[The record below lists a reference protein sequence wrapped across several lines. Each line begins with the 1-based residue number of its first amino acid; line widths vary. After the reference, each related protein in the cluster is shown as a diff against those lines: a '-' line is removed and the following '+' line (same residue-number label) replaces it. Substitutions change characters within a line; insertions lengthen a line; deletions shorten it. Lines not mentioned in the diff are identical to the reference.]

1 MLPAKLVIGQKHKQ
15 ENEANSRASWNTPRS
30 DSRPGMSY
38 ATRTVISFALTSLM
52 TVCVLVCVIM
62 VVWGSAFS
70 DYTRANVIE
79 LAQLTSQKLADS
91 YEEQGEWTLEGIYS
105 VASSSSISEDI
116 GLQVLDSDG
125 TILYDDTWSLAPAAA
140 DVKKDATTDTGSADV
155 SSANTESSNAESSDS
170 SSASVDT
177 GSAEVESADSSSDST
192 EVGSTDA
199 DASSVD
205 TSSTDSTD
213 TSSADADS
221 TSSSITSTDSGSS
234 AGEKTTLEFDRHG
247 LVSTAPTDQE
257 GAVTEAILTS
267 DGQKVGQVRL
277 WVLGS
282 DALLTKTDS
291 AFREKTI
298 DAMLLAAIIAVV
310 ISLFIGFLVS
320 RMLTNPIR
328 RITGTAKQIR
338 DGDLSARTNL
348 RGDDEIDQLGETFDE
363 MATSL
368 EKDLKHERRLTSDV
382 AHELRT
388 PLMAMLATVEAMQDG
403 VYPTDDEHLETVA
416 SETRRLARLVQQM
429 LDLSRMENH
438 TAPLNLESV
447 DVVELVR
454 GVVNAQEPLFV
465 QRDLRLRFAD
475 ETQGKCPLLELDPD
489 MITQAVINLMSNAMR
504 YTPEGGW
511 VVVSVSLDRKHVMIS
526 VSDTGIG
533 IAKEDLS
540 RIFGRFWRA
549 DASRAREAGG
559 LGVGL
564 AVTKQIIERHHG
576 FIAVESELEKGTTF
590 TIHLP
595 REHVQQSVST
605 TMEH

>member
-1 MLPAKLVIGQKHKQ
+1 MLPAHIVTGQKHKSD
-15 ENEANSRASWNTPRS
+15 NEANSRASWNTPRS
-30 DSRPGMSY
+30 DSRSGLSY
-38 ATRTVISFALTSLM
+38 GSRMALSFALTSLM
-52 TVCVLVCVIM
+52 TVLILVCVIM

-70 DYTRANVIE
+70 EYTRANVID
-79 LAQLTSQKLADS
+79 LAKLTSEKLADS
-91 YEEQGEWTLEGIYS
+91 YEQDGEWTVDTLYAI
-105 VASSSSISEDI
+105 AQSSSISDDI
-116 GLQVLDSDG
+116 GLQVLDAEG
-125 TILYDDTWSLAPAAA
+125 TILYDDTWPVASVA
-140 DVKKDATTDTGSADV
+140 DVKKSEADPV
-155 SSANTESSNAESSDS
+155 S
-170 SSASVDT
+170 DT
-177 GSAEVESADSSSDST
+177 GSAEE
-192 EVGSTDA
+192 GSVVATDQ
-199 DASSVD
+199 
-205 TSSTDSTD
+205 
-213 TSSADADS
+213 
-221 TSSSITSTDSGSS
+221 GS
-234 AGEKTTLEFDRHG
+234 AGQAAATSAEGSATAAEKDEPKIKFDRHG
-247 LVSTAPTDQE
+247 LISTAPTDEE
-257 GAVTEAILTS
+257 GAITEPIATS
-267 DGQKVGQVRL
+267 DGKVVGKVRL

-282 DALLTKTDS
+282 DVLLTKTDT

-298 DAMLLAAIIAVV
+298 DAMFLAAAIAVA
-310 ISLFIGFLVS
+310 ISVMIGLFVS

-338 DGDLSARTNL
+338 DGDLSARTNM

-403 VYPTDDEHLETVA
+403 VYPTDNEHLETVA

-438 TAPLNLESV
+438 TAPMNIEAV
-447 DVVELVR
+447 DMVELVR
-454 GVVNAQEPLFV
+454 GIVNAQEPLFHE
-465 QRDLRLRFAD
+465 RDLRLRFAD
-475 ETQGKCPLLELDPD
+475 ETQGKMPFIKVAPD
-489 MITQAVINLMSNAMR
+489 MITQCVINLMSNAMR

-511 VVVSVSLDRKHVMIS
+511 VIVTVGLDRKHLTIS

-533 IAKEDLS
+533 IAKDDLS

-564 AVTKQIIERHHG
+564 AVTKQIVERHHG
-576 FIAVESELEKGTTF
+576 YISVESELGKGTTF

-595 REHVQQSVST
+595 REHTADAAST

>member
-1 MLPAKLVIGQKHKQ
+1 MLPAHIVTGQKHKSD
-15 ENEANSRASWNTPRS
+15 NEANSRASWNTPRS
-30 DSRPGMSY
+30 DSRSGLSY
-38 ATRTVISFALTSLM
+38 GSRMALSFALTSLM
-52 TVCVLVCVIM
+52 TVLILVCVIM

-70 DYTRANVIE
+70 EYTRANVID
-79 LAQLTSQKLADS
+79 LAKLTSEKLADS
-91 YEEQGEWTLEGIYS
+91 YEQDGEWTVDTLYAI
-105 VASSSSISEDI
+105 AQSSSISDDI
-116 GLQVLDSDG
+116 GLQVLDAEG
-125 TILYDDTWSLAPAAA
+125 TILYDDTWPVASVAA
-140 DVKKDATTDTGSADV
+140 DVKKS
-155 SSANTESSNAESSDS
+155 EAEP
-170 SSASVDT
+170 VLDT
-177 GSAEVESADSSSDST
+177 GSAEEGSVVATDQGSAWQEAATSA
-192 EVGSTDA
+192 EGSATA
-199 DASSVD
+199 A
-205 TSSTDSTD
+205 
-213 TSSADADS
+213 
-221 TSSSITSTDSGSS
+221 
-234 AGEKTTLEFDRHG
+234 EKDEPKIKFDRHG
-247 LVSTAPTDQE
+247 LISTAPTDEE
-257 GAVTEAILTS
+257 GAITEPITTS
-267 DGQKVGQVRL
+267 DGKVVGKVRL

-282 DALLTKTDS
+282 DVLLTKTDT

-298 DAMLLAAIIAVV
+298 DAMFLAAAIAVA
-310 ISLFIGFLVS
+310 ISVMIGLFVS

-338 DGDLSARTNL
+338 DGDLSARTNM

-403 VYPTDDEHLETVA
+403 VYPTDNEHLETVA

-438 TAPLNLESV
+438 TAPMNIEAV
-447 DVVELVR
+447 DMVELVR
-454 GVVNAQEPLFV
+454 GIVNAQEPLFHE
-465 QRDLRLRFAD
+465 RDLRLRFAD
-475 ETQGKCPLLELDPD
+475 ETQGKMPFIKVDPD
-489 MITQAVINLMSNAMR
+489 MITQCVINLMSNAMR

-511 VVVSVSLDRKHVMIS
+511 VIVTVGLDRKHLTIS

-564 AVTKQIIERHHG
+564 AVTKQIVERHHG
-576 FIAVESELEKGTTF
+576 FISVESELEKGTTF

-595 REHVQQSVST
+595 REQQQQPSST
-605 TMEH
+605 TIER

>member
-1 MLPAKLVIGQKHKQ
+1 MLPAHIVTGQKHKSD
-15 ENEANSRASWNTPRS
+15 NEANSRASWNTPRS
-30 DSRPGMSY
+30 DSRSGLSY
-38 ATRTVISFALTSLM
+38 GSRMALSFALTSLM
-52 TVCVLVCVIM
+52 TVLVLVCVIM

-70 DYTRANVIE
+70 EYTRANVVD
-79 LAQLTSQKLADS
+79 LAKLTSEKLADS
-91 YEEQGEWTLEGIYS
+91 YEQDGEWTVDTLYAI
-105 VASSSSISEDI
+105 AQSSSISDDI
-116 GLQVLDSDG
+116 GLQVLDAEG
-125 TILYDDTWSLAPAAA
+125 TILYDDTWPVASVAA
-140 DVKKDATTDTGSADV
+140 DVKKSESVPEADAGSSTEGATDQ
-155 SSANTESSNAESSDS
+155 AEQ
-170 SSASVDT
+170 
-177 GSAEVESADSSSDST
+177 GSAEES
-192 EVGSTDA
+192 EPK
-199 DASSVD
+199 
-205 TSSTDSTD
+205 
-213 TSSADADS
+213 
-221 TSSSITSTDSGSS
+221 I
-234 AGEKTTLEFDRHG
+234 KFDRHG
-247 LVSTAPTDQE
+247 LISTAPTDEE
-257 GAVTEAILTS
+257 GAITEPITTS
-267 DGQKVGQVRL
+267 DGKVVGQVRL

-282 DALLTKTDS
+282 DVLLTKTDT

-298 DAMLLAAIIAVV
+298 DAMVLAAVIAVAISVV
-310 ISLFIGFLVS
+310 IGLFVS

-338 DGDLSARTNL
+338 DGDLSARTNM

-403 VYPTDDEHLETVA
+403 VYPTDNEHLETVA

-438 TAPLNLESV
+438 TVPMNIETV

-454 GVVNAQEPLFV
+454 GIVNAQEPLFHE
-465 QRDLRLRFAD
+465 RDLRLRFAD
-475 ETQGKCPLLELDPD
+475 ETQGKKPLIEADPD
-489 MITQAVINLMSNAMR
+489 MITQCVINLMSNAMR

-511 VVVSVSLDRKHVMIS
+511 VIVTVGFDRKHLTIS

-533 IAKEDLS
+533 VAKEDLS

-564 AVTKQIIERHHG
+564 AVTKQIVERHHG
-576 FIAVESELEKGTTF
+576 FISVESELEKGTTF

-595 REHVQQSVST
+595 REQQQQFSST
-605 TMEH
+605 TIER

>member
-1 MLPAKLVIGQKHKQ
+1 MLPAHIVTGQKHRSD
-15 ENEANSRASWNTPRS
+15 NEANSRASWNTPRS
-30 DSRPGMSY
+30 DSRSGLSY
-38 ATRTVISFALTSLM
+38 GSRMALSFALTSLM
-52 TVCVLVCVIM
+52 TVLILVCVIM

-70 DYTRANVIE
+70 EYTRANVID
-79 LAQLTSQKLADS
+79 LAKLTSEKLADS
-91 YEEQGEWTLEGIYS
+91 YEQDGEWTVDTLYAI
-105 VASSSSISEDI
+105 AQSSSISDDI
-116 GLQVLDSDG
+116 GLQVLDAEG
-125 TILYDDTWSLAPAAA
+125 TILYDDTWPVASVAA
-140 DVKKDATTDTGSADV
+140 DVKKS
-155 SSANTESSNAESSDS
+155 EAEP
-170 SSASVDT
+170 VPDT
-177 GSAEVESADSSSDST
+177 GSAEE
-192 EVGSTDA
+192 GSVVATDQ
-199 DASSVD
+199 
-205 TSSTDSTD
+205 
-213 TSSADADS
+213 
-221 TSSSITSTDSGSS
+221 GS
-234 AGEKTTLEFDRHG
+234 AGQAAETSAEGSATAAEKDEPKIKFDRHG
-247 LVSTAPTDQE
+247 LISTAPTDEE
-257 GAVTEAILTS
+257 GAITEPITTS
-267 DGQKVGQVRL
+267 DGKVVGKVRL

-282 DALLTKTDS
+282 DVLLTKTDT

-298 DAMLLAAIIAVV
+298 DAMFLAAAIAVA
-310 ISLFIGFLVS
+310 ISVMIGLFVS

-338 DGDLSARTNL
+338 DGDLSARTNM

-403 VYPTDDEHLETVA
+403 VYPTDNEHLETVA

-438 TAPLNLESV
+438 TAPMNIEAV
-447 DVVELVR
+447 DMVELVR
-454 GVVNAQEPLFV
+454 GIVNAQEPLFHE
-465 QRDLRLRFAD
+465 RDLRLRFAD
-475 ETQGKCPLLELDPD
+475 ETQGKMPFIKVDPD
-489 MITQAVINLMSNAMR
+489 MITQCVINLMSNAMR

-511 VVVSVSLDRKHVMIS
+511 VIVTVGLDRKHLTIS

-564 AVTKQIIERHHG
+564 AVTKQIVERHHG
-576 FIAVESELEKGTTF
+576 FISVESELEKGTTF

-595 REHVQQSVST
+595 REQQQQPSST
-605 TMEH
+605 TIER

>member
-1 MLPAKLVIGQKHKQ
+1 MLPAHIVTGQKHKSD
-15 ENEANSRASWNTPRS
+15 NEANSRASWNTPRS
-30 DSRPGMSY
+30 DSRSGLSY
-38 ATRTVISFALTSLM
+38 GSRMALSFALTSLM
-52 TVCVLVCVIM
+52 TVLILVCVIM

-70 DYTRANVIE
+70 EYTRANVID
-79 LAQLTSQKLADS
+79 LAKLTSEKLADS
-91 YEEQGEWTLEGIYS
+91 YEQDGEWTVDTLYAI
-105 VASSSSISEDI
+105 AQSSSISDDI
-116 GLQVLDSDG
+116 GLQVLDAEG
-125 TILYDDTWSLAPAAA
+125 TILYDDTWPVASVAA
-140 DVKKDATTDTGSADV
+140 DVKKSEAEPVPDTGSV
-155 SSANTESSNAESSDS
+155 EE
-170 SSASVDT
+170 
-177 GSAEVESADSSSDST
+177 GSAVA
-192 EVGSTDA
+192 TDQ
-199 DASSVD
+199 
-205 TSSTDSTD
+205 
-213 TSSADADS
+213 
-221 TSSSITSTDSGSS
+221 GS
-234 AGEKTTLEFDRHG
+234 AGQAAVTSAEGSATAAEKDEPKIKFDRHG
-247 LVSTAPTDQE
+247 LISTAPTDEE
-257 GAVTEAILTS
+257 GAITEPITTS
-267 DGQKVGQVRL
+267 DGKVVGKVRL

-282 DALLTKTDS
+282 DVLLTKTDT

-298 DAMLLAAIIAVV
+298 NAMFLAAAIAVA
-310 ISLFIGFLVS
+310 ISVMIGLFVS

-338 DGDLSARTNL
+338 DGDLSARTNM

-403 VYPTDDEHLETVA
+403 VYPTDNEHLETVA

-438 TAPLNLESV
+438 TAPMNIEAV
-447 DVVELVR
+447 DMVELVR
-454 GVVNAQEPLFV
+454 GIVNAQEPLFHE
-465 QRDLRLRFAD
+465 RDLRLRFAD
-475 ETQGKCPLLELDPD
+475 ETQGKMPFIKVDPD
-489 MITQAVINLMSNAMR
+489 MITQCVINLMSNAMR

-511 VVVSVSLDRKHVMIS
+511 VIVTVGLDRKHLTIS

-564 AVTKQIIERHHG
+564 AVTKQIVERHHG
-576 FIAVESELEKGTTF
+576 FISVESELEKGTTF

-595 REHVQQSVST
+595 REQQQQPSST
-605 TMEH
+605 TIER

>member
-1 MLPAKLVIGQKHKQ
+1 MLPAHIVTGQKHKSD
-15 ENEANSRASWNTPRS
+15 NEANSRASWNTPRS
-30 DSRPGMSY
+30 DSRSGLSY
-38 ATRTVISFALTSLM
+38 GSRMALSFALTSLM
-52 TVCVLVCVIM
+52 TVLILVCVIM

-70 DYTRANVIE
+70 EYTRANVID
-79 LAQLTSQKLADS
+79 LAKLTSEKLADS
-91 YEEQGEWTLEGIYS
+91 YEQDGEWTVDTLYAI
-105 VASSSSISEDI
+105 AQSSSISDDI
-116 GLQVLDSDG
+116 GLQVLDAEG
-125 TILYDDTWSLAPAAA
+125 TILYDDTWPVASVAA
-140 DVKKDATTDTGSADV
+140 DVKKS
-155 SSANTESSNAESSDS
+155 EAEP
-170 SSASVDT
+170 VPDT
-177 GSAEVESADSSSDST
+177 GSAEE
-192 EVGSTDA
+192 GSVVATDQ
-199 DASSVD
+199 
-205 TSSTDSTD
+205 
-213 TSSADADS
+213 
-221 TSSSITSTDSGSS
+221 GS
-234 AGEKTTLEFDRHG
+234 AGQAAATSAEGSATAAEKDEPKIKFDRHG
-247 LVSTAPTDQE
+247 LISTAPTDEE
-257 GAVTEAILTS
+257 GAITEPITTS
-267 DGQKVGQVRL
+267 DGKVVGKVRL

-282 DALLTKTDS
+282 DVLLTKTDT

-298 DAMLLAAIIAVV
+298 DAMFLAAAIAVA
-310 ISLFIGFLVS
+310 ISVMIGLFVS

-338 DGDLSARTNL
+338 DGDLSARTNM

-403 VYPTDDEHLETVA
+403 VYPTDNEHLETVA

-438 TAPLNLESV
+438 TAPMNIEAV
-447 DVVELVR
+447 DMVELVR
-454 GVVNAQEPLFV
+454 GIVNAQEPLFHE
-465 QRDLRLRFAD
+465 RDLRLRFAD
-475 ETQGKCPLLELDPD
+475 ETQGKMPFIKVDPD
-489 MITQAVINLMSNAMR
+489 MITQCVINLMSNSMR

-511 VVVSVSLDRKHVMIS
+511 VIVTVGLDRKHLTIS

-564 AVTKQIIERHHG
+564 AVTKQIVERHHG
-576 FIAVESELEKGTTF
+576 FISVESELEKGTTF

-595 REHVQQSVST
+595 REQQQQPSST
-605 TMEH
+605 TIER

>member
-1 MLPAKLVIGQKHKQ
+1 MLPAHIVTGQKHKSD
-15 ENEANSRASWNTPRS
+15 NEANSRASWNTPRS
-30 DSRPGMSY
+30 DSRLGLSY
-38 ATRTVISFALTSLM
+38 GSRMALSFALTSLM
-52 TVCVLVCVIM
+52 TVLILVCVIM

-70 DYTRANVIE
+70 EYTRANVVD
-79 LAQLTSQKLADS
+79 LAKLTSEKLADS
-91 YEEQGEWTLEGIYS
+91 YEQDGEWTVDTLYAI
-105 VASSSSISEDI
+105 AQSSSISDDI
-116 GLQVLDSDG
+116 GLQVLDAEG
-125 TILYDDTWSLAPAAA
+125 TILYDDTWPVASVAA
-140 DVKKDATTDTGSADV
+140 DVKKS
-155 SSANTESSNAESSDS
+155 EAEP
-170 SSASVDT
+170 VPDT
-177 GSAEVESADSSSDST
+177 GSAEE
-192 EVGSTDA
+192 GSVVATDQ
-199 DASSVD
+199 
-205 TSSTDSTD
+205 
-213 TSSADADS
+213 
-221 TSSSITSTDSGSS
+221 GS
-234 AGEKTTLEFDRHG
+234 AGQEAATSAEGSATAAEKDEPKIKFDRHG
-247 LVSTAPTDQE
+247 LISTAPTDEE
-257 GAVTEAILTS
+257 GAITEPITTS
-267 DGQKVGQVRL
+267 DGKVVGKVRL

-282 DALLTKTDS
+282 DVLLTKTDT

-298 DAMLLAAIIAVV
+298 DAMFLAAAIAVA
-310 ISLFIGFLVS
+310 ISVMIGLFVS

-338 DGDLSARTNL
+338 DGDLSARTNM

-403 VYPTDDEHLETVA
+403 VYPTDNEHLETVA

-438 TAPLNLESV
+438 TAPMNIEAV
-447 DVVELVR
+447 DMVELVR
-454 GVVNAQEPLFV
+454 GIVNAQEPLFHE
-465 QRDLRLRFAD
+465 RDLRLRFAD
-475 ETQGKCPLLELDPD
+475 ETQGKMPFIKVDPD
-489 MITQAVINLMSNAMR
+489 MITQCVINLMSNAMR

-511 VVVSVSLDRKHVMIS
+511 VIVTVGLDRKHLAIS

-564 AVTKQIIERHHG
+564 AVTKQIVERHHG
-576 FIAVESELEKGTTF
+576 FISVESELEKGTTF

-595 REHVQQSVST
+595 REQQQQPSST
-605 TMEH
+605 TIER

>member
-1 MLPAKLVIGQKHKQ
+1 MLPAHIATGQKHKSD
-15 ENEANSRASWNTPRS
+15 NEANSRASWNTPRS
-30 DSRPGMSY
+30 DSRSGLSY
-38 ATRTVISFALTSLM
+38 GSRMALSFALTSLM
-52 TVCVLVCVIM
+52 TVLILVCVIM

-70 DYTRANVIE
+70 EYTRANVVD
-79 LAQLTSQKLADS
+79 LAKLTSEKLADS
-91 YEEQGEWTLEGIYS
+91 YEQDGEWTVDTLYAI
-105 VASSSSISEDI
+105 AQSSSISDDI
-116 GLQVLDSDG
+116 GLQVLDAEG
-125 TILYDDTWSLAPAAA
+125 TILYDDTWPVASVAA
-140 DVKKDATTDTGSADV
+140 DVKKS
-155 SSANTESSNAESSDS
+155 EAEP
-170 SSASVDT
+170 VPDT
-177 GSAEVESADSSSDST
+177 GSAEE
-192 EVGSTDA
+192 GSVVATDQ
-199 DASSVD
+199 
-205 TSSTDSTD
+205 
-213 TSSADADS
+213 
-221 TSSSITSTDSGSS
+221 GS
-234 AGEKTTLEFDRHG
+234 AGQAAAASAEGSVTAAEKDEPKIKFDRHG
-247 LVSTAPTDQE
+247 LISTAPTDEE
-257 GAVTEAILTS
+257 GAITEPITTS
-267 DGQKVGQVRL
+267 DGKVVGKVRL

-282 DALLTKTDS
+282 DVLLTKTDT

-298 DAMLLAAIIAVV
+298 DAMFLAAAIAVA
-310 ISLFIGFLVS
+310 ISVMIGLFVS

-338 DGDLSARTNL
+338 DGDLSARTNM

-403 VYPTDDEHLETVA
+403 VYPTDNEHLETVA

-438 TAPLNLESV
+438 TAPMNIEAV
-447 DVVELVR
+447 DMVELVR
-454 GVVNAQEPLFV
+454 GIVNAQEPLFHE
-465 QRDLRLRFAD
+465 RDLRLRFAD
-475 ETQGKCPLLELDPD
+475 ETQGKMPFIKVDPD
-489 MITQAVINLMSNAMR
+489 MITQCVINLMSNAMR

-511 VVVSVSLDRKHVMIS
+511 VIVTVGLDRKHLTIS

-564 AVTKQIIERHHG
+564 AVTKQIVERHHG
-576 FIAVESELEKGTTF
+576 FISVESELEKGTTF

-595 REHVQQSVST
+595 REQQQQPSST
-605 TMEH
+605 TIER

>member
-1 MLPAKLVIGQKHKQ
+1 MLPAHIVTGQKHKSD
-15 ENEANSRASWNTPRS
+15 NEANSRASWNTPRS
-30 DSRPGMSY
+30 DSRSGLSY
-38 ATRTVISFALTSLM
+38 GSRMALSFALTSLM
-52 TVCVLVCVIM
+52 TVLILVCVIM

-70 DYTRANVIE
+70 EYTRANVVD
-79 LAQLTSQKLADS
+79 LAKLTSEKLADS
-91 YEEQGEWTLEGIYS
+91 YEQDGEWTVDTLYAI
-105 VASSSSISEDI
+105 AQSSSISDDI
-116 GLQVLDSDG
+116 GLQVLDAEG
-125 TILYDDTWSLAPAAA
+125 TILYDDTWPVASVAA
-140 DVKKDATTDTGSADV
+140 DVKKS
-155 SSANTESSNAESSDS
+155 EAEP
-170 SSASVDT
+170 VPDT
-177 GSAEVESADSSSDST
+177 GSAEEGPVVA
-192 EVGSTDA
+192 TDQ
-199 DASSVD
+199 
-205 TSSTDSTD
+205 
-213 TSSADADS
+213 
-221 TSSSITSTDSGSS
+221 GS
-234 AGEKTTLEFDRHG
+234 AGQEAATSAEGSATAAEKDEPKIKFDRHG
-247 LVSTAPTDQE
+247 LISTAPTDEE
-257 GAVTEAILTS
+257 GAITEPITTS
-267 DGQKVGQVRL
+267 DGKVVGKVRL

-282 DALLTKTDS
+282 DVLLTKTDT

-298 DAMLLAAIIAVV
+298 DAMFLAAAIAVA
-310 ISLFIGFLVS
+310 ISVMIGLFVS

-338 DGDLSARTNL
+338 DGDLSARTNM

-403 VYPTDDEHLETVA
+403 VYPTDNEHLETVA

-438 TAPLNLESV
+438 TAPMNIEAV
-447 DVVELVR
+447 DMVELVR
-454 GVVNAQEPLFV
+454 GIVNAQEPLFHE
-465 QRDLRLRFAD
+465 RDLRLRFAD
-475 ETQGKCPLLELDPD
+475 ETQGKMPFIKVDPD
-489 MITQAVINLMSNAMR
+489 MITQCVINLMSNAMR

-511 VVVSVSLDRKHVMIS
+511 VIVTVGLDRKHLTIS

-564 AVTKQIIERHHG
+564 AVTKQIVERHHG
-576 FIAVESELEKGTTF
+576 FISVESELEKGTTF

-595 REHVQQSVST
+595 REQQQQPSST
-605 TMEH
+605 TIER

>member
-1 MLPAKLVIGQKHKQ
+1 MLPAHIVTGQKHKSD
-15 ENEANSRASWNTPRS
+15 NEANSRASWNTPRS
-30 DSRPGMSY
+30 DSRSALSY
-38 ATRTVISFALTSLM
+38 GSRMALSFALTSLM
-52 TVCVLVCVIM
+52 TVLILVCVIM

-70 DYTRANVIE
+70 EYTRANVID
-79 LAQLTSQKLADS
+79 LAKLTSEKLADS
-91 YEEQGEWTLEGIYS
+91 YEQDGEWTVDTLYAI
-105 VASSSSISEDI
+105 AQSSSISDDI
-116 GLQVLDSDG
+116 GLQVLDAEG
-125 TILYDDTWSLAPAAA
+125 TILYDDTWPVASVAA
-140 DVKKDATTDTGSADV
+140 DVKKSEAEPV
-155 SSANTESSNAESSDS
+155 S
-170 SSASVDT
+170 DT
-177 GSAEVESADSSSDST
+177 GSAEE
-192 EVGSTDA
+192 GSVVATDQ
-199 DASSVD
+199 
-205 TSSTDSTD
+205 
-213 TSSADADS
+213 
-221 TSSSITSTDSGSS
+221 GS
-234 AGEKTTLEFDRHG
+234 AGQAAATSAEGSATAAEKDEPKIKFDRHG
-247 LVSTAPTDQE
+247 LISTAPTDEE
-257 GAVTEAILTS
+257 GAITEPITTS
-267 DGQKVGQVRL
+267 DGKVVGKVRL

-282 DALLTKTDS
+282 DVLLTKTDT

-298 DAMLLAAIIAVV
+298 DAMFLAAAIAVA
-310 ISLFIGFLVS
+310 ISVMIGLFVS

-338 DGDLSARTNL
+338 DGDLSARTNM

-403 VYPTDDEHLETVA
+403 VYPTDNEHLETVA

-438 TAPLNLESV
+438 TAPMNIEAV
-447 DVVELVR
+447 DMVELVR
-454 GVVNAQEPLFV
+454 GIVNAQEPLFHE
-465 QRDLRLRFAD
+465 RDLRLRFAD
-475 ETQGKCPLLELDPD
+475 ETQGKMPFIKVDPD
-489 MITQAVINLMSNAMR
+489 MITQCVINLMSNAMR

-511 VVVSVSLDRKHVMIS
+511 VIVTVGLDRKHLTIS

-564 AVTKQIIERHHG
+564 AVTKQIVERHHG
-576 FIAVESELEKGTTF
+576 FISVESELEKGTTF

-595 REHVQQSVST
+595 REQQQQPSST
-605 TMEH
+605 TIER

>member
-1 MLPAKLVIGQKHKQ
+1 MLPAHIVTGQKHKSD
-15 ENEANSRASWNTPRS
+15 NEANSRASWNTPRS
-30 DSRPGMSY
+30 DSRSGLSY
-38 ATRTVISFALTSLM
+38 GSRMALSFALTSLM
-52 TVCVLVCVIM
+52 TVLILVCVIM
-62 VVWGSAFS
+62 VVWGSVFS
-70 DYTRANVIE
+70 EYTRANVID
-79 LAQLTSQKLADS
+79 LAKLTSEKLADS
-91 YEEQGEWTLEGIYS
+91 YEQDGEWTVDTLYAI
-105 VASSSSISEDI
+105 AQSSSISDDI
-116 GLQVLDSDG
+116 GLQVLDAEG
-125 TILYDDTWSLAPAAA
+125 TILYDDTWPVASVAA
-140 DVKKDATTDTGSADV
+140 DVKKS
-155 SSANTESSNAESSDS
+155 EAEP
-170 SSASVDT
+170 VPDT
-177 GSAEVESADSSSDST
+177 GSAEEDS
-192 EVGSTDA
+192 VVATDQ
-199 DASSVD
+199 
-205 TSSTDSTD
+205 
-213 TSSADADS
+213 
-221 TSSSITSTDSGSS
+221 GS
-234 AGEKTTLEFDRHG
+234 AGQAAATSAEGSATAAEKDEPKIKFDRHG
-247 LVSTAPTDQE
+247 LISTAPTDEE
-257 GAVTEAILTS
+257 GAITEPITTS
-267 DGQKVGQVRL
+267 DGKVVGKVRL

-282 DALLTKTDS
+282 DVLLTKTDT

-298 DAMLLAAIIAVV
+298 DAMFLAAAIAVA
-310 ISLFIGFLVS
+310 ISVMIGLFVS

-338 DGDLSARTNL
+338 DGDLSARTNM

-403 VYPTDDEHLETVA
+403 VYPTDNEHLETVA

-438 TAPLNLESV
+438 TAPMNIEAV
-447 DVVELVR
+447 DMVELVR
-454 GVVNAQEPLFV
+454 GIVNAQEPLFHE
-465 QRDLRLRFAD
+465 RDLRLRFAD
-475 ETQGKCPLLELDPD
+475 ETQGKMPFIKVDPD
-489 MITQAVINLMSNAMR
+489 MITQCVINLMSNAMR

-511 VVVSVSLDRKHVMIS
+511 VIVTVGLDRKHLTIS

-564 AVTKQIIERHHG
+564 AVTKQIVERHHG
-576 FIAVESELEKGTTF
+576 FISVESELEKGTTF

-595 REHVQQSVST
+595 REQQQQPSST
-605 TMEH
+605 TIER